1 MPTWTSPRTWV
12 AGETVTAAQLN
23 THLRDNLDFLHSKD
37 HASAYDS
44 TNQSLTDA
52 TYENVTFDS
61 EHFDSNSMHSTA
73 SNTSRIKCNSDGL
86 YLAVFK
92 VTFDTNTTGIRRVQL
107 RENAAGSS
115 AGGTARGVWNG
126 PALSGENTVV
136 GGSRLLRLNNTDY
149 VEIFAYQDS
158 TGALDVIAGSATTWF
173 QLMQLAG

>member
-1 MPTWTSPRTWV
+1 MAWTSPRTWV

-23 THLRDNLDFLHSKD
+23 EQIRDNLDFLHSKD

-44 TNQSLTDA
+44 TNQSLTDS
-52 TYENVTFDS
+52 TYENITFDS
-61 EHFDSNSMHSTA
+61 EHFDSNSMHNTSST
-73 SNTSRIKCNSDGL
+73 TSRIKCNSDGL

-126 PALSGENTVV
+126 PALSGENTIVA
-136 GGSRLLRLNNTDY
+136 GSRLVRLVDTDY
-149 VEIFAYQDS
+149 VEIFAYQNS
-158 TGALDVIAGSATTWF
+158 GGALDVVNGSSQTWL